1 MRMLAVG
8 SGIVALMV
16 GVGAASAQ
24 PHLRAPDRA
33 PAPRAVSPAALLA
46 AQHAA
51 GHATSEFHPVKLCRI
66 VSTKGHG
73 GPISKSGGR
82 SFHAAGKNGFS
93 GQGGHGSGCGIPV
106 GATQVLARITAVK
119 PHKSGVIAAFATGA
133 FTHLGALYYQA
144 HTTTSTEATVG
155 IASGNGKSLAVHN
168 GGKSPVNLTIDVVGY
183 YQPPMHGLIWTG
195 STTTPGSGFQYSGS
209 PSIVSV
215 TWVSVGVADVTFDRD
230 VSYCT
235 PIAGAY
241 YDSTYYANA
250 RGFDGHTVRVYSWR
264 FDSATQQMVEVNN
277 YVYLTVIC

>member
-1 MRMLAVG
+1 MLAVG

-16 GVGAASAQ
+16 GVGAASAEPQ
-24 PHLRAPDRA
+24 LRAPDRA
-33 PAPRAVSPAALLA
+33 PVPRAVSPEALLA
-46 AQHAA
+46 ADHAA
-51 GHATSEFHPVKLCRI
+51 GHAASEFHPVKLCRI

-82 SFHAAGKNGFS
+82 SFHAAGKSGFS

-106 GATQVLARITAVK
+106 GATLVLARITAIK

-133 FTHLGALYYQA
+133 FSRLGALYYQA

-183 YQPPMHGLIWTG
+183 YRPPMHGLIYTG
-195 STTTPGSGFQYSGS
+195 SSSTPGSVYSGS

-230 VSYCT
+230 VTYCT

-250 RGFDGHTVRVYSWR
+250 KAFDGRTVRVYSWYI
-264 FDSATQQMVEVNN
+264 DAITQQMVEVNN